1 MSAGSSGTAAQRAH
15 GGQACVSRRKTAHVN
30 AHHFLNHKCRGAD
43 AVEEAGGAGGAAEVA
58 APSVDEL
65 QEKLAMW
72 EGLLEQLDLLTSRP
86 NHANSYVLSIKN
98 GGCCSCGVGPLA
110 RFFVAFALMAAEVDA
125 AMVLHQ
131 PLRY

>member
-1 MSAGSSGTAAQRAH
+1 M
-15 GGQACVSRRKTAHVN
+15 
-30 AHHFLNHKCRGAD
+30 
-43 AVEEAGGAGGAAEVA
+43 EEAGGAGGATEVD

-65 QEKLAMW
+65 QEKRAIW

-110 RFFVAFALMAAEVDA
+110 RFVCGFRANGC
-125 AMVLHQ
+125 
-131 PLRY
+131 